1 MSLQLIP
8 DLHRA
13 THRVGVYLENVEPGL
28 TQGEAHLLAHLHA
41 QGYCSIAEL
50 HRALAHK
57 RSTLTSLLDRLEG
70 RGFTTREVSSTDRRS
85 FLIRLTRA
93 GRLAAARVH
102 AALSNFELAA
112 LARVTPAEV
121 EGFRAVL
128 AALGGNSGSE

>member
-13 THRVGVYLENVEPGL
+13 THRVGLYLEGVERGL
-28 TQGEAHLLAHLHA
+28 SQGEAHLLAHLHA
-41 QGYCSIAEL
+41 RGYCSIAEL

-70 RGFTTREVSSTDRRS
+70 RGFTTREVAPADRRS

-102 AALSNFELAA
+102 AALSNFELRA
-112 LARVTPAEV
+112 LASVTAAELS
-121 EGFRAVL
+121 GFRAVL
-128 AALGGNSGSE
+128 SALGGPPGPE